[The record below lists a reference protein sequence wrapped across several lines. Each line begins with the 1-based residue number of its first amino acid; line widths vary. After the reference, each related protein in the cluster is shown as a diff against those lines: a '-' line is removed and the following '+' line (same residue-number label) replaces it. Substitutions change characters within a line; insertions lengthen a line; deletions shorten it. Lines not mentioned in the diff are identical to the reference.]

1 MNALEEKL
9 SEWRLKLKQLR
20 NDYDK
25 LLFFHIPKM
34 LRMFK
39 MLYRGS
45 SVLENVP
52 QLVQEVSFL
61 FDSTVETREHITA
74 TLQVGVLVCTYVCA
88 CTCASVCVCV
98 CVYVRICTSLCGDLL
113 CSIHLHTTPSPVFA
127 SQATKGCAFIK
138 YVLGEDSATPW
149 PVGQDP

>member
-1 MNALEEKL
+1 MCFCIATNLSSVVCFICISLISHLTLVSISFSKVNSLEKEL
-9 SEWRLKLKQLR
+9 TEWRLKLKQLHT
-20 NDYDK
+20 DYDK

-74 TLQVGVLVCTYVCA
+74 TLQVRVLVCTYVCV
-88 CTCASVCVCV
+88 CMCASACVCV
-98 CVYVRICTSLCGDLL
+98 CLCVHILLHVPCPIHLRTSLT
-113 CSIHLHTTPSPVFA
+113 SI
-127 SQATKGCAFIK
+127 C
-138 YVLGEDSATPW
+138 
-149 PVGQDP
+149 

>member
-1 MNALEEKL
+1 MLEEKL

-45 SVLENVP
+45 SVRENVP

-74 TLQVGVLVCTYVCA
+74 TLQVRVLVCTYVYA

-98 CVYVRICTSLCGDLL
+98 CLCTYVHIPL
-113 CSIHLHTTPSPVFA
+113 
-127 SQATKGCAFIK
+127 
-138 YVLGEDSATPW
+138 W
-149 PVGQDP
+149 